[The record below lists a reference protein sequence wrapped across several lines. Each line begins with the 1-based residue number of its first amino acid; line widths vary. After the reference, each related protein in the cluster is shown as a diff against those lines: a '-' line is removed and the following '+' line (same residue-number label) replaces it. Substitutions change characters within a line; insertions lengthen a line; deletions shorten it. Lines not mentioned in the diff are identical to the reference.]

1 MKVAVLTA
9 WKRRS
14 RRVRSGKTRL
24 PVGFSP
30 FQQKTEQC
38 APPCGNIVSAT
49 VFPNFSWSINHRGNF
64 PIESCKLK
72 WIDQKCETSHVK
84 SGTSHLEN
92 ITVILYN
99 LLSQVDTW
107 LGLLHQQYL
116 YFTWYCVM
124 LHVCYVVFLILFT
137 QFSVTLEVIISWLWR
152 QAFVHR
158 SRQKYTQ
165 WRVCEFISKL

>member
-49 VFPNFSWSINHRGNF
+49 VFPNFSCSINHRGNF

-72 WIDQKCETSHVK
+72 WIDQKCETCPCKIRDITFRKYYRNLVQSPQSSRYLAWVVAPTI
-84 SGTSHLEN
+84 SILHL
-92 ITVILYN
+92 IL
-99 LLSQVDTW
+99 
-107 LGLLHQQYL
+107 
-116 YFTWYCVM
+116 
-124 LHVCYVVFLILFT
+124 CYVTCMLCCVFNFIHAIQCDAWSHNQLIMT
-137 QFSVTLEVIISWLWR
+137 SG
-152 QAFVHR
+152 
-158 SRQKYTQ
+158 
-165 WRVCEFISKL
+165 VCPQV